1 MSVILLVSTTGSIH
15 TQQVQDDAWAR
26 LIMAQ
31 LSPRFGE
38 MGAKVLNSKV
48 EPIVQ
53 GALSTLSLGK
63 KAFKFTRIELG
74 NAKPKL
80 SNIRTH
86 TAAAGFDRITVDC
99 DLQYLGDSDIQV
111 SILGVSSGVR
121 NVQVSG
127 RARLVLTPTINEL
140 PFVGGVQFF
149 FLTKPEIDF
158 DFDGAAKI
166 ATKLPAIKAK
176 IKEDLLED
184 MGKEVIFPNR
194 ITLPL
199 SWTADPQLI
208 WQPQVSGILG
218 VRLRTVSGL
227 PKKGSGGVR
236 SWVGQDKP
244 DAYATIGIGGDERT
258 TVVAKNSVEHTWEEW
273 YEFPLE
279 EVDGHIVEVNM
290 YDRDKISTDEFLGYA
305 AIDIKTFSQVKHIF
319 NRGVQTGKQTN
330 ARSDPSQPTLSVT
343 RPIQTRL
350 VSAVLEPVAG
360 RKTKYSSITG
370 KIGVELAWQPLSTR
384 PSPDTSH
391 LFPGSTAAL
400 LSVFIYSANNL
411 AKYAGPA
418 PVPIPGGHLPS
429 AQATLTVAN
438 YTRTT
443 GVSKDSQ
450 QAEFKQGFTFL
461 LGKDW
466 KSHSLAIK
474 VDDTEKR
481 VSSFGQKCWKLVD
494 LVGRDVKQEV
504 VSLDSKIPSQT
515 ITLSVMLRF
524 PGIPA
529 N

>member
-1 MSVILLVSTTGSIH
+1 
-15 TQQVQDDAWAR
+15 
-26 LIMAQ
+26 
-31 LSPRFGE
+31 
-38 MGAKVLNSKV
+38 MGAKILNSKV

-74 NAKPKL
+74 QAKPTI

-86 TAAAGFDRITVDC
+86 KTAKGFDRITVDC
-99 DLQYLGDSDIQV
+99 DLVYLGDSDIQV

-121 NVQVSG
+121 NVQVAG
-127 RARLVLTPTINEL
+127 RARIVLTPTISEL
-140 PFVGGVQFF
+140 PLVGGVQFF

-166 ATKLPAIKAK
+166 ATKLPAIKTK

-184 MGKEVIFPNR
+184 MSKEIVFPNR
-194 ITLPL
+194 VTLPL

-208 WQPQVSGILG
+208 WQPQLTGILG

-258 TVVAKNSVEHTWEEW
+258 TVVAKNTVQHTWEEW

-279 EVDGHIVEVNM
+279 EVDGHVVEVNM
-290 YDRDKISTDEFLGYA
+290 YDRDKASSDEFLGYA
-305 AIDIKTFSQVKHIF
+305 AIDIKTFSQIKHLY
-319 NRGVQTGKQTN
+319 NRGTAPAKQGQAAKQT
-330 ARSDPSQPTLSVT
+330 RPSRGQTLTDTVRGQTLFVSQ
-343 RPIQTRL
+343 PIQTRL
-350 VSAVLEPVAG
+350 VEATLESVAG
-360 RKTKYSSITG
+360 RKTKYAKITG
-370 KIGVELAWQPLSTR
+370 KIGVELAWQPLVPTPGR
-384 PSPDTSH
+384 DTAR
-391 LFPGSTAAL
+391 LFPGSTAAI

-411 AKYAGPA
+411 AKYAGASPT
-418 PVPIPGGHLPS
+418 PIPVGHLPS
-429 AQATLTVAN
+429 AKATVTVAN
-438 YTRTT
+438 YTQTT

-450 QAEFKQGFTFL
+450 QAEFKQGFVFK

-466 KSHSLAIK
+466 KTQTLKIR
-474 VDDTEKR
+474 VDDTEKS
-481 VSSFGQKCWKLVD
+481 VSSFGSKSWKLSE
-494 LVGRDVKQEV
+494 LVGVDIKQEI
-504 VSLDSKIPSQT
+504 VSLDTKIASQT
-515 ITLSVMLRF
+515 ITVSASIRF
-524 PGIPA
+524 PGIPT